1 MRKRFKAKVSGVF
14 DIVQLSDATFSEV
27 RDKLKENNYQIDQQF
42 TSRDECYIEAYGD
55 NGMRCV
61 NRGDMVFTDE
71 AGELFIMSE
80 KRFNSTYEEVEEDS
94 KKSLI
99 KKWNNKLCEW
109 FGHKPVTVMEERCR
123 GAQFSLSRKG
133 GKKRKSGHWVTGTYQ
148 KCSRCGKKLS
158 NFQRCW

>member
-1 MRKRFKAKVSGVF
+1 MSWLPCVHTKILRNIKYKEIMRKRFKAKVSGMF

-27 RDKLKENNYQIDQQF
+27 VEKLKENHYQIDQQF

-71 AGELFIMSE
+71 SEELFIMSE

-94 KKSLI
+94 KI
-99 KKWNNKLCEW
+99 PNQE
-109 FGHKPVTVMEERCR
+109 VEE
-123 GAQFSLSRKG
+123 
-133 GKKRKSGHWVTGTYQ
+133 
-148 KCSRCGKKLS
+148 
-158 NFQRCW
+158 